1 MYDRCKKKLGGNMDD
16 FRQLVESD
24 HAVVG
29 NYLKRHEMESPEL
42 YHRYLNLGIKRDTKN
57 RKSGWFYGYF
67 SKDQLE
73 GVFLFTNN
81 QMLLCHYTNKTILDR
96 VILLKAIKHH
106 KPRFFMGAEEFIQP
120 LWELVRKTVVDCKY
134 IESLYMVCNEVERL
148 NDFEELDIPDL
159 EDIDDR
165 QLVSFLMEVEKAFGR
180 PVTMVQSLKEN
191 RIKRALETHT
201 VFVQNEGRLMAQG
214 LIEFKTESLAQI
226 GGIYVNPNMRK
237 RGIGEAIV
245 KKLCVCAK
253 DLGKTPT
260 LIVERK
266 NTPAVKL
273 YEKLGFKPIYK
284 HITLEVTYQ

>member
-1 MYDRCKKKLGGNMDD
+1 
-16 FRQLVESD
+16 
-24 HAVVG
+24 
-29 NYLKRHEMESPEL
+29 
-42 YHRYLNLGIKRDTKN
+42 
-57 RKSGWFYGYF
+57 
-67 SKDQLE
+67 
-73 GVFLFTNN
+73 
-81 QMLLCHYTNKTILDR
+81 
-96 VILLKAIKHH
+96 
-106 KPRFFMGAEEFIQP
+106 
-120 LWELVRKTVVDCKY
+120 
-134 IESLYMVCNEVERL
+134 MVCNEVGRL
-148 NDFEELDIPDL
+148 ENFENLDIPDL

-180 PVTMVQSLKEN
+180 PVTMIQSLKEN

-201 VFVQNEGRLMAQG
+201 VFVQIEGHIMAQG
-214 LIEFKTESLAQI
+214 LIEFKTETLAQI